1 MIYVVKPGDNVDAIA
16 LENNISVNELI
27 YDNQIEYPYALAVGQ
42 ALYIRETAPEAGRS
56 ITVNGYAYPFIN
68 ENILEETLPYLTYL
82 SIFSYGF
89 TAEGALI
96 PPLIDPQFMIDASN
110 ENNTSPILT
119 LTPLDESG
127 RFNNNLISSVVRN
140 DDIQLILIDAILAEL
155 NSKGYTGVDVD
166 FEYILSEDRDYFTTF
181 VARMTNILN
190 ESGYTVSV
198 ALAPKTSADQ
208 KGLLYEGKDYA
219 GLGAAAN
226 SVLLMTYEWGYTYS
240 VPMAVAPINKVRQ
253 VIEYAITEIPSAKI
267 DMGIPNYG
275 YDWPLPY
282 EKGVTRARTIGNIE
296 AVNIAVRYGAVI
308 QYDEIAQ
315 TPYFNYTD
323 EQQTEHEVWF
333 EDVRSMQAKFRLI
346 SEYNLR
352 GAGYWQIMRL
362 FRANWLLL
370 SDTYRIIKQ

>member
-1 MIYVVKPGDNVDAIA
+1 MIYVVKPGDNIDAIA

-27 YDNQIEYPYALAVGQ
+27 YDNQVEYPYALAVGQ
-42 ALYIRETAPEAGRS
+42 ALYIPETSPQTGRS

-68 ENILEETLPYLTYL
+68 KNILEETLPYLTYL

-89 TAEGALI
+89 TEEGALV
-96 PPLIDPQFMIDASN
+96 PPLIDPQFMINSSN

-140 DDIQLILIDAILAEL
+140 NDVQLILIDEILAEL

-181 VARMTNILN
+181 VALMTNILN
-190 ESGYTVSV
+190 EAGYTVSV

-208 KGLLYEGKDYA
+208 RGLLYEGKDYA

-240 VPMAVAPINKVRQ
+240 SPMAVAPINKVRQ
-253 VIEYAITEIPSAKI
+253 VIEYAITQIPSAKI

-282 EKGVTRARTIGNIE
+282 EKGITKARTIGNIE

-323 EQQTEHEVWF
+323 EYQTEHEVWF

-370 SDTYRIIKQ
+370 SDTYRIIKY

>member
-1 MIYVVKPGDNVDAIA
+1 MIYVVKQGDNVDAIA

-42 ALYIRETAPEAGRS
+42 ALYIRETVPEAGRD

-140 DDIQLILIDAILAEL
+140 DDIQLILIDAILSEL

-208 KGLLYEGKDYA
+208 QGLLYEGKDYA

-240 VPMAVAPINKVRQ
+240 IPMAVAPINKVRQ

-315 TPYFNYTD
+315 TPYFNYID

-370 SDTYRIIKQ
+370 SDTYRIIK

>member
-166 FEYILSEDRDYFTTF
+166 FEYIFSEDRDYFTTF

-208 KGLLYEGKDYA
+208 QGLLYEGKDYA

-226 SVLLMTYEWGYTYS
+226 SVLLMTYEWGFTYS

>member
-208 KGLLYEGKDYA
+208 QGLLYEGKDYA

-240 VPMAVAPINKVRQ
+240 VPMAVAPVNKVRQ
-253 VIEYAITEIPSAKI
+253 VIEYAVTEIPSAKI

>member
-1 MIYVVKPGDNVDAIA
+1 MIYVVKPGDNIDAIA

-27 YDNQIEYPYALAVGQ
+27 YDNQVEYPYALAVGQ
-42 ALYIRETAPEAGRS
+42 ALYIPETSPQTGRS

-68 ENILEETLPYLTYL
+68 KNILEETLPYLTYL

-89 TAEGALI
+89 TEEGALV
-96 PPLIDPQFMIDASN
+96 PPLIDPQFMINSSN

-140 DDIQLILIDAILAEL
+140 NDVQLILIDEILAEL

-181 VARMTNILN
+181 VALMTNILN
-190 ESGYTVSV
+190 EAGYTVSV

-208 KGLLYEGKDYA
+208 RGLLYDGKDYA

-240 VPMAVAPINKVRQ
+240 SPMAVAPINKVRQ
-253 VIEYAITEIPSAKI
+253 VIEYAITQIPSAKI

-282 EKGVTRARTIGNIE
+282 EKGITKARTIGNIE

-323 EQQTEHEVWF
+323 EYQTEHEVWF

-370 SDTYRIIKQ
+370 SDTYRIIKY

>member
-208 KGLLYEGKDYA
+208 QGLLYEGKDYA

-226 SVLLMTYEWGYTYS
+226 SVFLMTYEWGYTYS

-253 VIEYAITEIPSAKI
+253 VIEYAVTEIPSAKI

>member
-155 NSKGYTGVDVD
+155 NSKGYAGVDVD

-208 KGLLYEGKDYA
+208 QGLLYEGKDYA

-240 VPMAVAPINKVRQ
+240 VPMAVAPVNKVRQ

>member
-208 KGLLYEGKDYA
+208 QGLLYEGKDYA

-240 VPMAVAPINKVRQ
+240 IPMAVAPINKVRQ

>member
-42 ALYIRETAPEAGRS
+42 ALYIRETEPEAGRS

-208 KGLLYEGKDYA
+208 PGLLYEGKDYA

>member
-208 KGLLYEGKDYA
+208 QGLLYEGKDYA

-226 SVLLMTYEWGYTYS
+226 SVFLMTYEWGYTYS

>member
-16 LENNISVNELI
+16 LENNISVNGLI

-155 NSKGYTGVDVD
+155 NSKGYIGVDVD

-208 KGLLYEGKDYA
+208 PGLLYEGKDYA

-240 VPMAVAPINKVRQ
+240 MPMAVAPINKVRQ

-282 EKGVTRARTIGNIE
+282 EKGVTKARTIGNIE

-333 EDVRSMQAKFRLI
+333 EDVRSMQAKFGLI

-370 SDTYRIIKQ
+370 SDTYRIIK

>member
-155 NSKGYTGVDVD
+155 NSKGYAGVDVD

-208 KGLLYEGKDYA
+208 QGLLYEGKDYA

-226 SVLLMTYEWGYTYS
+226 SVLLMTYEWGFTYS
-240 VPMAVAPINKVRQ
+240 IPMAVAPINKVRQ

-333 EDVRSMQAKFRLI
+333 EDVRSMQAKFGLI

>member
-155 NSKGYTGVDVD
+155 NSKGYAGVDVD

-208 KGLLYEGKDYA
+208 QGLLYEGKDYA

>member
-155 NSKGYTGVDVD
+155 NSKGYTGIDVD

-208 KGLLYEGKDYA
+208 QGLLYEGKDYA
-219 GLGAAAN
+219 GLGATAN
-226 SVLLMTYEWGYTYS
+226 SVLLMTYEWGFTYS

-333 EDVRSMQAKFRLI
+333 EDVRSMQAKFRMI

>member
-208 KGLLYEGKDYA
+208 QGLLYEGKDYA

-226 SVLLMTYEWGYTYS
+226 SVLLMTYEWGFTYS

-253 VIEYAITEIPSAKI
+253 VIEYAVTEIPSAKI

>member
-1 MIYVVKPGDNVDAIA
+1 MIYVVKPGDNIDAIA

-27 YDNQIEYPYALAVGQ
+27 YDNQVEYPYALAVGQ
-42 ALYIRETAPEAGRS
+42 ALYIPETSPQTGRS

-68 ENILEETLPYLTYL
+68 KNILEETLPYLTYL

-89 TAEGALI
+89 TEEGVLV
-96 PPLIDPQFMIDASN
+96 PPLIDPQFMINSSN

-140 DDIQLILIDAILAEL
+140 NDVQLILIDEILAEL

-181 VARMTNILN
+181 VALMTNILN
-190 ESGYTVSV
+190 EAGYTVSV

-208 KGLLYEGKDYA
+208 RGLLYEGKDYA

-240 VPMAVAPINKVRQ
+240 SPMAVAPINKVRQ
-253 VIEYAITEIPSAKI
+253 VIEYAITQIPSAKI

-282 EKGVTRARTIGNIE
+282 EKGITKARTIGNIE

-323 EQQTEHEVWF
+323 EYQTEHEVWF
-333 EDVRSMQAKFRLI
+333 EDVRSIQAKFRLI

-370 SDTYRIIKQ
+370 SDTYRIIKY